1 MAQVETKSQDA
12 GPPPHNPQ
20 PHGET
25 AGRDELLG
33 QRELVESTGGV
44 RSVQRAFLLLQCL
57 TQDRPETTL
66 TEFAQ
71 KTGLATS
78 TVQRLLNTLEA
89 GGVLRRL
96 PGATYTFGN
105 ALLQIAV
112 IALGSLELH
121 RLVEPH
127 LDRLSK
133 QTGETANFAVHNED
147 GDVLYLRQTLSD
159 RSLRHAGWLGRAFPG
174 KGTAIGAALA
184 GQVDGDGVIS
194 SRDTLE
200 PNVTAVAAPIYGP
213 AEDGAMTIVGAIN
226 VTGPSFR
233 IDDDMLRRYR
243 ALVATEARELTA
255 SIGGRWPDGAAA
267 PASDDKRGSARP

>member
-1 MAQVETKSQDA
+1 
-12 GPPPHNPQ
+12 
-20 PHGET
+20 
-25 AGRDELLG
+25 
-33 QRELVESTGGV
+33 
-44 RSVQRAFLLLQCL
+44 
-57 TQDRPETTL
+57 TL

-78 TVQRLLNTLEA
+78 TVQRLLNTMEA
-89 GGVLRRL
+89 SGVLRRL

-112 IALGSLELH
+112 IALGSVELH

-127 LDRLSK
+127 LDRLSQ

-147 GDVLYLRQTLSD
+147 GDVLYLRQALSD
-159 RSLRHAGWLGRAFPG
+159 QSLRHAGWLGRAFPG
-174 KGTAIGAALA
+174 KGTAIGAALT

-213 AEDGAMTIVGAIN
+213 ADSGTTAVVGAIN

-233 IDDDMLRRYR
+233 IDDDTLSRYR
-243 ALVATEARELTA
+243 ALVAAEARELTA
-255 SIGGRWPDGAAA
+255 SIGGRWPDAA
-267 PASDDKRGSARP
+267 PKAASDDKRVGNRA

>member
-1 MAQVETKSQDA
+1 MA
-12 GPPPHNPQ
+12 
-20 PHGET
+20 
-25 AGRDELLG
+25 G
-33 QRELVESTGGV
+33 QTEVLADREFAEGAGGV
-44 RSVQRAFLLLQCL
+44 RSVQRAFMLLQCL

-78 TVQRLLNTLEA
+78 TVQRLLNTMEA
-89 GGVLRRL
+89 SGVLRRL

-112 IALGSLELH
+112 IALGSVELH

-127 LDRLSK
+127 LDRLSQ

-147 GDVLYLRQTLSD
+147 GDVLYLRQALSD
-159 RSLRHAGWLGRAFPG
+159 QSLRHAGWLGRAFPG
-174 KGTAIGAALA
+174 KGTAIGAALT

-213 AEDGAMTIVGAIN
+213 ADSGTTAVVGAIN

-233 IDDDMLRRYR
+233 IDDDTLSRYR
-243 ALVATEARELTA
+243 ALVAAEARELTA
-255 SIGGRWPDGAAA
+255 SIGGRWPDAA
-267 PASDDKRGSARP
+267 PKAASDDKRVGNRA